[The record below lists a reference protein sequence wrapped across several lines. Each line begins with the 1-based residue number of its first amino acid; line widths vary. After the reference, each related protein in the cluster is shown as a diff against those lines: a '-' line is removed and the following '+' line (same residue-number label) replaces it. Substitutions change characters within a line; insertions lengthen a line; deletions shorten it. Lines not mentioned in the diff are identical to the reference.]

1 MYDGEPFREE
11 INRLKLRHAPL
22 LGMILSIVLFA
33 VAMAYYPGGTS
44 FSANTIGYNWSQNF
58 LSSLFQPRAYNGSP
72 NPARWFA
79 IPAMFLLSLS
89 YGFIFRGV
97 SRKSRSKVP
106 KKVIEIGGI
115 GSAVY
120 TFLVVTPMHNLMITI
135 SLLFFITAVLATLH
149 LLYTQRQT
157 VLLAAGFVCV
167 AVMLISCVMYYGNVF
182 FSALPVAQK
191 LTFVLFAAWILA
203 LHYKMLDAV

>member
-1 MYDGEPFREE
+1 MYDGEPFTEE
-11 INRLKLRHAPL
+11 INRVRFRHAPL
-22 LGMILSIVLFA
+22 VGMILSIVLFA

-44 FSANTIGYNWSQNF
+44 FSADTVGYNWSQNF

-79 IPAMFLLSLS
+79 IPAMFLLCLS
-89 YGFIFRGV
+89 YAFIFRGV
-97 SRKSRSKVP
+97 SRRSQSQLQ
-106 KKVIEIGGI
+106 KKIIEIGGI
-115 GSAVY
+115 GSAAY

-135 SLLFFITAVLATLH
+135 SLLFFLTAVLAALQ
-149 LLYTQRQT
+149 LLYTEQQT
-157 VLLAAGFVCV
+157 VLFAAGLICL

-191 LTFVLFAAWILA
+191 LTFVLFAGWLLA
-203 LHYKMLDAV
+203 LHYKMFNAV

>member
-1 MYDGEPFREE
+1 
-11 INRLKLRHAPL
+11 
-22 LGMILSIVLFA
+22 MILSIVLFA

-44 FSANTIGYNWSQNF
+44 FSSDTVGYNWSQNF

-79 IPAMFLLSLS
+79 IPAMFLLCLS
-89 YGFIFRGV
+89 YAFIFGSV
-97 SRKSRSKVP
+97 SRRSRSKFE
-106 KKVIEIGGI
+106 KKAIQIGGI

-135 SLLFFITAVLATLH
+135 SLLFFITAVLTTLH
-149 LLYTQRQT
+149 FLHTERQT
-157 VLLAAGFVCV
+157 VLFAAGFVSL
-167 AVMLISCVMYYGNVF
+167 AVMLISCVMYYGNVL
-182 FSALPVAQK
+182 FSALPIAQK
-191 LTFVLFAAWILA
+191 LTFALFAAWLLA